1 MRGDVAAAVVP
12 LTARLRLRAEESDE
26 NLEVGPAWSTTTVLA
41 GGPLGRP
48 DMSGGGTG
56 PLCLRCFRR
65 HQKTMLSRAQRRR
78 KPPTKPPAM
87 APALIALEAGFSDGW
102 AVAVAEDALVLLDRP
117 VVEATVEATLELVGF
132 AVGVWLHVP
141 PSQSKLQQTS
151 LLSPESR

>member
-1 MRGDVAAAVVP
+1 
-12 LTARLRLRAEESDE
+12 
-26 NLEVGPAWSTTTVLA
+26 
-41 GGPLGRP
+41 
-48 DMSGGGTG
+48 
-56 PLCLRCFRR
+56 
-65 HQKTMLSRAQRRR
+65 
-78 KPPTKPPAM
+78 M